1 MFTSMLKHWWMLV
14 LRGLVS
20 ILFALLA
27 FTLPGLTFAALVL
40 MVGIFILLDGL
51 ATMVLALRTRADTG
65 EWVVLLEGLLSVG
78 LGLGMLFYPN
88 VTAALLVTF
97 VALWCLVTGVFEIST
112 AIRLREEIDNEWML
126 GLAGVVSIALGVL
139 MIINPGAGAVSIV
152 WWIGMYALFFG
163 LLLVALGFKLRSIY
177 QKPPSGSPVMGE
189 GR

>member
-20 ILFALLA
+20 ILFAVLA
-27 FTLPGLTFAALVL
+27 FTLPELTFTALVL
-40 MVGIFILLDGL
+40 MLGIFILLDGI
-51 ATMVLALRTRADTG
+51 TTVILALRTRADRG
-65 EWVVLLEGLLSVG
+65 EWIVLLEGLLSVG
-78 LGLGMLFYPN
+78 LGLAMLFYPN
-88 VTAALLVTF
+88 VTAALFVTF

-126 GLAGVVSIALGVL
+126 GLAGVVSIALGIL
-139 MIINPGAGAVSIV
+139 MLVNPSAGAVSII

-163 LLLVALGFKLRSIY
+163 LLLVALGFKLRRIY
-177 QKPPSGSPVMGE
+177 QQPPSGSPRNG